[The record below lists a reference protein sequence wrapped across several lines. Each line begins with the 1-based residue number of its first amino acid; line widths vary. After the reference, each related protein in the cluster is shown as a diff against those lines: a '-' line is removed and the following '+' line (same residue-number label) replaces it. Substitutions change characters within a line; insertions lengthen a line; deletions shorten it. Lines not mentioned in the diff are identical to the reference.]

1 MSDDQI
7 TNLFM
12 AAAMVGGWLT
22 EHAAQIAIIAAV
34 GGIAWWN
41 IRRLLRGDDYRRGED
56 PQQDAWLAV
65 CNDQRPEP
73 AKPGTDDLLYLD
85 CIAVYGDCDDL
96 NRLRH
101 VLEQHRKEN
110 PQP

>member
-12 AAAMVGGWLT
+12 AAAMIGGWLA

-34 GGIAWWN
+34 GGIACWN
-41 IRRLLRGDDYRRGED
+41 IRRLFRDDYRHGED
-56 PQQDAWLAV
+56 PQQDAWLAI
-65 CNDQRPEP
+65 CDDQRPEP
-73 AKPGTDDLLYLD
+73 ARPGTDDLLFLD

-96 NRLRH
+96 NRLRQAIRDH
-101 VLEQHRKEN
+101 AGEEN
-110 PQP
+110 